1 MTGITRRDRLN
12 RLTRDLSTETILLHQ
27 AIADRLGL
35 NLTDHKCLGFLLDA
49 GEPTTAGQLAALT
62 GLTTGAVTGIVDRLE
77 GAGFVR
83 RKRDPNDRRR
93 VTLEV
98 NYDKVQ
104 REVFPIFEELA
115 KRMSAVAAS
124 YSKRD
129 LATIMD
135 FMERGLE
142 ISRDYQAKLRSGSS
156 PRRTPP

>member
-1 MTGITRRDRLN
+1 M
-12 RLTRDLSTETILLHQ
+12 
-27 AIADRLGL
+27 
-35 NLTDHKCLGFLLDA
+35 
-49 GEPTTAGQLAALT
+49 
-62 GLTTGAVTGIVDRLE
+62 TGIVDRLE

-98 NYDKVQ
+98 NYDKVR

>member
-1 MTGITRRDRLN
+1 VSRGSSDQLN

-49 GEPTTAGQLAALT
+49 GEPKTAGQLATLT
-62 GLTTGAVTGIVDRLE
+62 GLTTGAITGIVDRLE

-83 RKRDPNDRRR
+83 RKRDPEDRRR

-98 NYDKVQ
+98 NYDKVR
-104 REVFPIFEELA
+104 REVFPLFEELA
-115 KRMSAVAAS
+115 RQMSTVAAK

-129 LATIMD
+129 LETIMG
-135 FMERGLE
+135 FMERGIE
-142 ISRDYQAKLRSGSS
+142 ISRDYRAKLRGGK
-156 PRRTPP
+156 RGG